1 MNRSKLISDGK
12 SDKNK
17 SRLIKSVTA
26 GLSGLDS
33 YVTKPNG
40 VFGSVARIIYNGA
53 VFDSDEFDI
62 EFSAKFDDDMEA
74 NEAEITIYNLK
85 DSTINQFKHKYAISI
100 EAGYEGDTGV
110 IFQGFVTKVSTSRSG
125 ADKVTTIQCID
136 SVVNRTVEEI
146 TYAAGTT
153 ASYIL
158 RDLLNRTGT
167 PIAVFQMRRDHT
179 FENDEKVDGD
189 LMEAIKR
196 YSDICGVSTFINKG
210 KIYSRHIK
218 VGDNISLTIKADT
231 GLIGSPQYFE
241 EEKTAED
248 FKETIKGYECEIL
261 LQHRISAGVIVNLTS
276 EFASGQYRV
285 CSGEHRF
292 NISEAITEIKMY

>member
-33 YVTKPNG
+33 YVTTPNG

-53 VFDSDEFDI
+53 VFDSDKFDI

-196 YSDICGVSTFINKG
+196 YSDICGVSSFVDRGRIV
-210 KIYSRHIK
+210 SRHIK
-218 VGDNISLTIKADT
+218 FGENLNFKISVDT

-241 EEKTAED
+241 EEKTAEN
-248 FKETIKGYECEIL
+248 FKEAIKGYECECL
-261 LQHRISAGVIVNLTS
+261 LQHRFHAGGIVDLKS
-276 EFASGQYRV
+276 EFASGTYRI

-292 NISEAITEIKMY
+292 SQNEAVSKIKMY